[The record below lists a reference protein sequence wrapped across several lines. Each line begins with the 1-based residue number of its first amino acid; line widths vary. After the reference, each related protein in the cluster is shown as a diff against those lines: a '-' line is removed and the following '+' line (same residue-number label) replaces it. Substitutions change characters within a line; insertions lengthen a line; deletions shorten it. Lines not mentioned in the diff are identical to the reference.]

1 MLNPLIVA
9 LGLNTA
15 LAAEATT
22 LTPPTEEPAPAPAP
36 APAPKFSEMY
46 GRKAPAG
53 FDGVRHGFRAGYVYA
68 NRAEDSGLF
77 SSPHLFSIG
86 YEGEVVIASGEGIDF
101 MMVPNITLLGLNQGV
116 LLPSANGL
124 IGLSFYDTIK
134 VGVGAN
140 ITPVGY
146 SWVNMVAAVAFV
158 PTVGKLQLPMALSY
172 VPSETDHFRVG
183 LSLGVNWPKPA

>member
-15 LAAEATT
+15 LAEDSAPAPAPTT
-22 LTPPTEEPAPAPAP
+22 ESAPAPAP
-36 APAPKFSEMY
+36 APVPKFTEIY
-46 GRKAPAG
+46 GRKAAAG
-53 FDGVRHGFRAGYVYA
+53 FDGIRHGFRAGYVYA
-68 NRAEDSGLF
+68 NNAEQSGLLR
-77 SSPHLFSIG
+77 SPHLFSLG
-86 YEGEVVIASGEGIDF
+86 YEGEVLIASGEGIDF

-140 ITPVGY
+140 ITPVGS

-172 VPSETDHFRVG
+172 IPSESDHFRVG
-183 LSLGVNWPKPA
+183 LSLGINWPKPA